1 MSGIQKGVLSMSY
14 RVISIS
20 RQFGSGGHEIS
31 EKLSR
36 ALSFPFYDKD
46 LISRAAKESGLSTEI
61 LESADEHSDNIPED
75 GEQRPSLALSTSDT
89 LFVTQTK
96 IIRRLAQ
103 HENCIIVGR
112 CSDVILLEE
121 DVQLLRVFIH
131 APLRKRIERIQK
143 LRGLSAQEA
152 ELLIRQS
159 DKQRRTY
166 YSYYTDTQWGIQD
179 NYDISL
185 NSAYWGVEKCVDL
198 LAEAVQFM

>member
-1 MSGIQKGVLSMSY
+1 MSY

-61 LESADEHSDNIPED
+61 LESADEHSDNIPEN

-198 LAEAVQFM
+198 LTEAVQFM

>member
-1 MSGIQKGVLSMSY
+1 MSY

-198 LAEAVQFM
+198 LTEAVQFM

>member
-31 EKLSR
+31 ESR
-36 ALSFPFYDKD
+36 SPALSFRA
-46 LISRAAKESGLSTEI
+46 SRAAKESGLSTEI
-61 LESADEHSDNIPED
+61 LESADEHSDNIPEN

-198 LAEAVQFM
+198 LTEAVQFM

>member
-1 MSGIQKGVLSMSY
+1 MSY

-61 LESADEHSDNIPED
+61 LESADEHSDNIPEN

-185 NSAYWGVEKCVDL
+185 NSAYCGVEKCVDL
-198 LAEAVQFM
+198 LTEAVQFM